1 MKFTPEIIDEYLR
14 RIAIGGMSARKVG
27 KMKDMPSYE
36 AFYQLKNRDPEVAR
50 RYLLA
55 MESRASALDDEI
67 DDILDAVKNGEMDY
81 NSGRLAVDTAK
92 WRMAKYYP
100 RFYADNQKVD
110 VEVEHKVSYVDE
122 LKMVAAKVAERK
134 ALQAKASEAEVIEGE
149 VVVEGEGV
157 KTSAPL
163 HAHTREEQKENE
175 GASTEG

>member
-50 RYLLA
+50 RYLVA

-67 DDILDAVKNGEMDY
+67 DDILESVKNGELDY
-81 NSGRLAVDTAK
+81 NAGRLALDTAK

-100 RFYADNQKVD
+100 RFYGDNQR
-110 VEVEHKVSYVDE
+110 VEVEHKASFVDE
-122 LKMVAAKVAERK
+122 LKRVADKVAERK
-134 ALQAKASEAEVIEGE
+134 KLQAQT
-149 VVVEGEGV
+149 VEGEYV
-157 KTSAPL
+157 EKSV
-163 HAHTREEQKENE
+163 
-175 GASTEG
+175 